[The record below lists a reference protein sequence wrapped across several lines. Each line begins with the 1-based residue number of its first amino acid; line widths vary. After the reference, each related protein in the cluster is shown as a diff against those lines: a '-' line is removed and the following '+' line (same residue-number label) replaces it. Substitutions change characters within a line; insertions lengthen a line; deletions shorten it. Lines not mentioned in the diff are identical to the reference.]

1 MIKSVYASLD
11 YLKEVFSI
19 IDNMLNDN
27 AVIEVVME
35 GRPYYLHR
43 EGEELT
49 HNLKKNALCID
60 IEELLS
66 SN

>member
-1 MIKSVYASLD
+1 
-11 YLKEVFSI
+11 
-19 IDNMLNDN
+19 MLNDN